1 MMNSFPDPVPMTRH
15 LAPLLSRLL
24 VGLAVLGL
32 AGCERAY
39 FAVLNRGKPPVELSV
54 GGAREYDPEH
64 HLALDVYRP
73 QGVARPP
80 VLVFFHGGRW
90 SSGSRAQ
97 YEFVARTFVAR
108 GMAVVLPD
116 YRLYPGVKFPA
127 FVDDAARAA
136 AYVLD
141 HAEPLGIDRSRVFLA
156 GHSSGAHLAAM
167 IATDGHYLA
176 AHGHQPRDFAGVVG
190 LAGPYDFLPLLDDD
204 LKDMFGPPER
214 YLLSQPIAFV
224 DGDEPP
230 FLLIHGTADRLAW
243 PRNSEHLAA
252 RLAARGV
259 PVELHLLPGVG
270 HLRLLASLAEQER
283 WLAPAVELSAA
294 WIAKQPAVEGV
305 RVAP

>member
-1 MMNSFPDPVPMTRH
+1 MMNSSSDPVPMTRH
-15 LAPLLSRLL
+15 FVPLLSRLL
-24 VGLAVLGL
+24 VCLAMLGL

-39 FAVLNRGKPPVELSV
+39 FAVLNRGRPPVEFTV
-54 GGAREYDPEH
+54 GGSVAYDPEH
-64 HLALDVYRP
+64 RLALDVYRP
-73 QGVARPP
+73 KGAARPP
-80 VLVFFHGGRW
+80 ALVFFHGGRW

-108 GMAVVLPD
+108 GMAVLLPD
-116 YRLYPGVKFPA
+116 YRLYPGVKFPV
-127 FVDDAARAA
+127 FVEDAATAA

-141 HAEPLGIDRSRVFLA
+141 HADALGIDRSRVFLA

-167 IATDGHYLA
+167 IATDGRFLA
-176 AHGHQPRDFAGVVG
+176 AHGHKPRDFAGVVG

-214 YLLSQPIAFV
+214 YPLSQPIEFV

-252 RLAARGV
+252 RLNEKGV
-259 PVELHLLPGVG
+259 PAELRLLPGVG
-270 HLRLLASLAEQER
+270 HLRLLASLAERER
-283 WLAPAVELSAA
+283 WLAPAVDLSAA
-294 WIAKQPAVEGV
+294 WIAKQPPASPA

>member
-1 MMNSFPDPVPMTRH
+1 MSRLIP
-15 LAPLLSRLL
+15 PLLPRLL
-24 VGLAVLGL
+24 LLVAVLGL

-39 FAVLNRGKPPVELSV
+39 FAVLNRGKPPVEYRV
-54 GGAREYDPEH
+54 GGAVVYDREH
-64 HLALDVYRP
+64 HLALDIYRP
-73 QGVARPP
+73 EGGSRPP
-80 VLVFFHGGRW
+80 ALLFFHGGRW

-108 GMAVVLPD
+108 GMTVLLPD
-116 YRLYPGVKFPA
+116 YRLYPGVKFPV
-127 FVDDAARAA
+127 FVEDAASAA

-141 HAEPLGIDRSRVFLA
+141 HADELGIDRHRVFLA

-167 IATDGHYLA
+167 IATDGRYLA
-176 AHGHQPRDFAGVVG
+176 AHGHRPRDFAGVVG

-214 YLLSQPIAFV
+214 YGLSQPIEFV

-252 RLAARGV
+252 RLSAKGV

-270 HLRLLASLAEQER
+270 HLRLLASLSEQER
-283 WLAPAVELSAA
+283 WLAPAVDLSAA
-294 WIAKQPAVEGV
+294 WIAKQPPAAVAQA
-305 RVAP
+305 AP